1 MITFVV
7 LSICNDGSCKG
18 GFSGAADDKIVMYS
32 LDHSSVTSIYFY
44 FLLPLNHLAPKSC
57 SFIVMIFNLH
67 VDKQHNPK
75 NDTAMLLLINRIC
88 RSFLG
93 LVFDF
98 QFQFIFCL
106 YNSHCLSGCLLS
118 VVQQYQNNCV
128 FFSLSLSVAN
138 ICLLDGLNWCAAEN
152 IMNSLI

>member
-88 RSFLG
+88 RSFLV

-98 QFQFIFCL
+98 QFSLFSVCIIRSVSLVALYPWYNNTKTTVFSSLFPFQLLIFAC
-106 YNSHCLSGCLLS
+106 
-118 VVQQYQNNCV
+118 
-128 FFSLSLSVAN
+128 
-138 ICLLDGLNWCAAEN
+138 
-152 IMNSLI
+152 